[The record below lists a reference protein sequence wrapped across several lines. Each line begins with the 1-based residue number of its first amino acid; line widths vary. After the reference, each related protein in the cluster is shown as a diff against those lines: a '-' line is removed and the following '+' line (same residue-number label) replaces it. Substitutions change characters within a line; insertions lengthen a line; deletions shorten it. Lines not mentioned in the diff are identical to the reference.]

1 MYIIDISHFFSFLI
15 YCKLIAFH
23 LVVSNWVMTYKIV
36 MHLSQKLNSSLK
48 IWLFSWVMHDKNC
61 IRFHKKRMV
70 HILEGWLIFILRVIV
85 WLFFF
90 LCNSWG
96 FCWYTAID
104 QICDGWVQCMHI
116 CIRSNRIWK
125 NIYHGNSLQVNVL
138 KFQ

>member
-90 LCNSWG
+90 
-96 FCWYTAID
+96 FVTAEVFAD
-104 QICDGWVQCMHI
+104 TQPL
-116 CIRSNRIWK
+116 IRSVMDG
-125 NIYHGNSLQVNVL
+125 YNVCIFAYGQTGSGKTYTMVIL
-138 KFQ
+138 CK